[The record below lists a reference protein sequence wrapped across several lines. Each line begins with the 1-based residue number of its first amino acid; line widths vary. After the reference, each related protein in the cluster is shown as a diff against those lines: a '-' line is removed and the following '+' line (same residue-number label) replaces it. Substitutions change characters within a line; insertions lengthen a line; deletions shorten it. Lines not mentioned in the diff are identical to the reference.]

1 MVFFGGLLG
10 GPLGEVLGADLG
22 EPVGDYLREALAVA
36 FGGVLVAVVCLG
48 GPSGEVFFVVVFL
61 VGVRGTPLCGVL
73 GVGRG
78 AVVLVPEVVGRL
90 PGEVPFWDVAPS
102 LEGPKKSW

>member
-1 MVFFGGLLG
+1 MLLSFVSAGL
-10 GPLGEVLGADLG
+10 
-22 EPVGDYLREALAVA
+22 PVR
-36 FGGVLVAVVCLG
+36 
-48 GPSGEVFFVVVFL
+48 FFVVDVFL

-78 AVVLVPEVVGRL
+78 AVVLVPEVVGLL

-102 LEGPKKSW
+102 LEGP

>member
-1 MVFFGGLLG
+1 MVFFGGLLV
-10 GPLGEVLGADLG
+10 GPLGEVLGAALG
-22 EPVGDYLREALAVA
+22 EPVGDYLREALAV
-36 FGGVLVAVVCLG
+36 
-48 GPSGEVFFVVVFL
+48 VVVFL
-61 VGVRGTPLCGVL
+61 VGVRGPPLCGVL

-102 LEGPKKSW
+102 LEGPKKSR